1 MNPFESAV
9 KEGLGSWPPGTVFLA
24 AVSGGADSTAMLAA
38 LAVLAPHLGFVLHC
52 LHVEHG
58 IRPPGESQGDAE
70 AVSALCGSLSV
81 PCRIVRLAP
90 GRVHAAAGRGG
101 LGIEGAARLFRHAA
115 WTREARRIGA
125 LRVLTAHTREDL
137 LETVCMRF
145 LRGSGPEG
153 LAAMPRDRVPG
164 PQGGPGIL
172 RPLLSLGRSDV
183 LRYLEE
189 RGIPY
194 RTDSTNDDPAF
205 LRNRIRKSLFPL
217 LDAQF
222 PGWRRAVL
230 ALGET
235 QRLTADFIRAEAEAR
250 LPWQP
255 AGETGGGEAW
265 FLPEDAFFAQPG
277 IVREEALFLGTD
289 RFRGIRGES
298 PDRRDPVP
306 GPPRRRAVRLFCRTP
321 DPAGSPAGKALD
333 LGACRVERRQG
344 FIILSS
350 KRPSWEEG
358 FSLLIKEPG
367 RYKLKGIVIE
377 CTSSPQPGKA
387 SFSAA
392 LPLVLRRYFKDDSIR
407 RRAYKEPGAGGQ
419 KFPRGLLGFPSGF
432 QYTCI
437 SALDAEG
444 AAAFIG
450 RRGSAGFGIIA
461 SRDEDPNPG
470 KFFFSINNQESAG
483 AVR

>member
-9 KEGLGSWPPGTVFLA
+9 EEGLGTWPAGTVFLA

-38 LAVLAPHLGFVLHC
+38 LAALAPRSGFIFHC

-58 IRPPGESQGDAE
+58 IRPPEESRGDAA
-70 AVSALCGSLSV
+70 AVSALCESLSV

-90 GRVHAAAGRGG
+90 GRVYAAAKRRG
-101 LGIEGAARLFRHAA
+101 LGVEGTARLFRQAA
-115 WTREARRIGA
+115 WTREARRAGA
-125 LRVLTAHTREDL
+125 LRVLTAHTRDDL

-153 LAAMPRDRVPG
+153 LAAMPRDRAPG

-172 RPLLSLGRSDV
+172 RPLLALGRSDA

-205 LRNRIRKSLFPL
+205 LRNRIRKRLFPF

-222 PGWRRAVL
+222 PGWRQSVP

-235 QRLTADFIRAEAEAR
+235 QRLTAGFLRAEAEAR
-250 LPWQP
+250 LPWKP
-255 AGETGGGEAW
+255 AGDGETWSLSE
-265 FLPEDAFFAQPG
+265 EAFFAQPG
-277 IVREEALFLGTD
+277 IIREEALFLGTD
-289 RFRGIRGES
+289 RFRRVRGGAFS
-298 PDRRDPVP
+298 PDRRESPP
-306 GPPRRRAVRLFCRTP
+306 GPPRRRTVRLFCRSG
-321 DPAGSPAGKALD
+321 PAGPSAGKALD
-333 LGACRVERRQG
+333 LGACRIERRQG
-344 FIILSS
+344 LIILSP
-350 KRPSWEEG
+350 KRRSWEEG

-367 RYKLKGIVIE
+367 LYKLKGIVIE
-377 CTSSPQPGKA
+377 CTSSPPPGKG

-392 LPLVLRRYFKDDSIR
+392 LPLALRRRFKDDTIR
-407 RRAYKEPGAGGQ
+407 RRAYKEPGAGSGG
-419 KFPRGLLGFPSGF
+419 PLGPPPGF

-444 AAAFIG
+444 VAAFIG
-450 RRGSAGFGIIA
+450 GERGTAGFGIIA
-461 SRDEDPNPG
+461 SREENPKPG
-470 KFFFSINNQESAG
+470 RFFFSIE
-483 AVR
+483 